1 MAKTITNEDLAL
13 FEAEESKPGVK
24 IARRAVESAGL
35 VGSATDA
42 AKKREVP
49 FVFNLVVEAGDV
61 CNQKRSGRCWMFAGL
76 NVLRV
81 LLAEKLNVKSVELSQ
96 AYLQFYD
103 KLEKANF
110 FLEKGLER
118 FDKPLNDPEMVYL
131 FDKGIADGGHFAMF
145 KNLVKKYG
153 VIPHDAMVDGAVASD
168 TGELN
173 KLLSTL
179 LAQDL
184 LELREAKAAGKDVEN
199 RKKEMLAEI
208 YRVLGIALGF
218 PPKEFRYDYEDKD
231 GVAHRIEST
240 PKAFYETY
248 IGQDLEEY
256 ICLAHVP
263 MIDLDPY
270 TKVYA
275 PLVSNV
281 IEGEEAFFFPVEEQ
295 ELQDA
300 VKEELKKKRPVWFSA
315 DVGAESLRKEGYLVR
330 GIHRLDELTGTEIR
344 LSKGEKLDTRVS
356 ACTHAM
362 TFTGAYVEED
372 GTISRYKVENSW
384 GDENGKKGYYVM
396 DKAWFEEYVHQ
407 VFVRKDSLPKAL
419 LEKYEAAPKKAVPP
433 FNTLWDMGN

>member
-1 MAKTITNEDLAL
+1 MAQTITPEDLAL
-13 FEAEESKPGVK
+13 FEAEEHKPGVG
-24 IARRAVESAGL
+24 IARRAVESNGL
-35 VGSATDA
+35 VHSATDV
-42 AKKREVP
+42 KKMNANP

-76 NVLRV
+76 NVIRV
-81 LLAEKLNVKSVELSQ
+81 ILAEKLNVKSIELSQ
-96 AYLQFYD
+96 SYLQFYD

-118 FDKPLNDPEMVYL
+118 SDKPLNDPEMVYL
-131 FDKGIADGGHFAMF
+131 FDKAVADGGHFAMF

-153 VIPHDAMVDGAVASD
+153 VVPHDVMADGAVASD

-173 KLLSTL
+173 KLLQTL

-184 LELREAKAAGKDVEN
+184 LELRAAKVEGKDVEK
-199 RKKEMLAEI
+199 RKAEMLSEI

-218 PPKEFRYDYEDKD
+218 PPKEFRFEYEDKD
-231 GVAHRIEST
+231 GVTRRIEST
-240 PKAFYETY
+240 PKEFYDAY
-248 IGQDLEEY
+248 IGQDLEDY
-256 ICLAHVP
+256 VCLAHVP

-281 IEGEEAFFFPVEEQ
+281 IEGEETFFFHVEEQ
-295 ELQDA
+295 ELQGA
-300 VKEELKKKRPVWFSA
+300 VKEELKKKRPIWFSA

-344 LSKGEKLDTRVS
+344 LTKGEKLDTRVS

-362 TFTGAYVEED
+362 TFTGAYLEDD

-407 VFVRKDSLPKAL
+407 VFVRKDSLPEAL
-419 LEKYEAAPKKAVPP
+419 KEKYEKAPRKAVPP